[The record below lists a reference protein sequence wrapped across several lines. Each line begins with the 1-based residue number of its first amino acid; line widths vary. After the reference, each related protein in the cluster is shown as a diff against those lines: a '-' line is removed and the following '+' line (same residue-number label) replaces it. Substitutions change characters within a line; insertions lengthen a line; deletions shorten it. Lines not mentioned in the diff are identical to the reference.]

1 VGSIPTFGIMNRER
15 YIELDRSGTGLTK
28 EEWEQG
34 WHWCGEWDDMLVG
47 PNTDEALVCSCGH
60 PAIERWKES
69 EEGKKMQKELD
80 EAKDKPLALT
90 PQPICT
96 APRDGTPILVWDCE
110 WNAWVAAR
118 WLVVCEINKGLDSGG
133 WYGDHDCSWKGNCLD
148 ARTPQWWLPMPPEPT
163 KILNGIV
170 VNRGKEVPP
179 KFELGE
185 DDE

>member
-1 VGSIPTFGIMNRER
+1 MSDNNKYEPT
-15 YIELDRSGTGLTK
+15 Y
-28 EEWEQG
+28 
-34 WHWCGEWDDMLVG
+34 
-47 PNTDEALVCSCGH
+47 
-60 PAIERWKES
+60 
-69 EEGKKMQKELD
+69 EGQL
-80 EAKDKPLALT
+80 DKPLAFT

-96 APRDGTPILVWDCE
+96 APRDGTPILVWDGE

-170 VNRGKEVPP
+170 VNRGKAVPP